1 MGDFTVF
8 HTLERGGDLSRWAH
22 VSLTMLSISFRGE
35 CTYSSFINLCFS
47 IMMSSCFRKH
57 EDVWDFLD
65 HSTSD
70 SESEVQNALALHS
83 CLVVQISG
91 TNGRTWLN

>member
-1 MGDFTVF
+1 
-8 HTLERGGDLSRWAH
+8 
-22 VSLTMLSISFRGE
+22 MLSISFRGE
-35 CTYSSFINLCFS
+35 CSYSSFINLCFFS

-70 SESEVQNALALHS
+70 SEVQNALVFHS
-83 CLVVQISG
+83 CPVVQISG